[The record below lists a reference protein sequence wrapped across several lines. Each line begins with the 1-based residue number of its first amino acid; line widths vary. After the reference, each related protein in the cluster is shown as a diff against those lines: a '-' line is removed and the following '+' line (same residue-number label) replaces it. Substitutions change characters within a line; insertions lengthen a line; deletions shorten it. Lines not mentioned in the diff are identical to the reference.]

1 MLLLLQKHEIKI
13 KQKMKS
19 HKKLNRFLGYLNTFL
34 HPYKQ
39 NFIKSF
45 LRFLNN
51 IKNCN
56 KMLQF
61 F

>member
-19 HKKLNRFLGYLNTFL
+19 HKKLNRFLAYCNTFL

>member
-19 HKKLNRFLGYLNTFL
+19 HKKLNRFLVYWNTFL

-45 LRFLNN
+45 LKFFNN
-51 IKNCN
+51 KKTCN
-56 KMLQF
+56 ILLQVF
-61 F
+61 

>member
-19 HKKLNRFLGYLNTFL
+19 HKKSNRFLAYWNTFL

-51 IKNCN
+51 IKICN
-56 KMLQF
+56 KMLQIF
-61 F
+61 